1 MARDRGEFTPTT
13 SDSDLSGTWKLLYRR
28 ISLQIRTGKRQR
40 LSSYSSKNG
49 RLSEALSEFSRED
62 RQNPYFA
69 PILEKD
75 LRNLPETLIL
85 TAEYD
90 PLRDEGEAYAENSED
105 CRKSCGSS
113 QDSRSTSMDFLHWES
128 NFCMYRRVL
137 NILTEFLNKSYE
149 KILQ

>member
-1 MARDRGEFTPTT
+1 MEDY
-13 SDSDLSGTWKLLYRR
+13 LKLY
-28 ISLQIRTGKRQR
+28 Q
-40 LSSYSSKNG
+40 SS
-49 RLSEALSEFSRED
+49 AED

-90 PLRDEGEAYAENSED
+90 PLRDEGEVYG
-105 CRKSCGSS
+105 RKLHAAGNHVEVH
-113 QDSRSTSMDFLHWES
+113 RIYGAFHGFLHWES

-137 NILTEFLNKSYE
+137 NILTGF
-149 KILQ
+149 